1 MVFFRKK
8 KQELKEFE
16 QQVLGHVDS
25 MYRVALRMTKS
36 PADAEDLVQD
46 SLIKAVRAADQFEV
60 GTNLRAWLIRILTNT
75 FINKYKRG
83 VLERSV
89 FDQKSPDPVS
99 DGWTSVAT
107 LAAIKDPESH
117 ALRPILVDEIQR
129 ALDAIPEDFRL
140 AVLLVDVQELSYKE
154 AADVLGCPIGT
165 VMSRL
170 HRGRRL
176 LKDHLVHQAVAMGL
190 VAETRA
196 LPKAEATTSS
206 ASNPSLAA
214 KNAGPMQAEQSE
226 ARQDAAEDSL
236 PQPLELSA
244 YRGKKRTAV

>member
-1 MVFFRKK
+1 
-8 KQELKEFE
+8 
-16 QQVLGHVDS
+16 
-25 MYRVALRMTKS
+25 
-36 PADAEDLVQD
+36 
-46 SLIKAVRAADQFEV
+46 
-60 GTNLRAWLIRILTNT
+60 
-75 FINKYKRG
+75 
-83 VLERSV
+83 
-89 FDQKSPDPVS
+89 
-99 DGWTSVAT
+99 VAT

-129 ALDAIPEDFRL
+129 ALDSIPEDFRL

-190 VAETRA
+190 VAEVRA
-196 LPKAEATTSS
+196 LPNAAAEAREQTGS
-206 ASNPSLAA
+206 A
-214 KNAGPMQAEQSE
+214 
-226 ARQDAAEDSL
+226 DSL